1 MKTLKAELE
10 VARNNISVMSDMMSQ
25 MEPGSLEPTDTE
37 LLEVGI
43 RHGHK
48 HTHPYFLL
56 HVHTHPPVY
65 KCEGLL
71 LFLYS
76 LWRSVAAVL
85 HEQGHAGPDGGA
97 HTPTDRG
104 EAHRAVTHCQ

>member
-1 MKTLKAELE
+1 
-10 VARNNISVMSDMMSQ
+10 
-25 MEPGSLEPTDTE
+25 
-37 LLEVGI
+37 
-43 RHGHK
+43 
-48 HTHPYFLL
+48 
-56 HVHTHPPVY
+56 VY
-65 KCEGLL
+65 KCDGLL

-104 EAHRAVTHCQ
+104 AAHRAVTHCQ